1 MRSLLA
7 LSLLFT
13 LPLTVHAD
21 EPKPDADGYYSLFDG
36 KSLDG
41 WKAAENPNVA
51 KVENGELIVGGGPR
65 GHLFYTGPVKN
76 HDFKN
81 FEFRGQVKI
90 TPNSNSGI
98 YFHTEFQEK
107 DWPAKGFEAQVC
119 SNNYKDP
126 KKTGSLYAVQ
136 NVDKSDVQDG
146 EWFDYYIKVE
156 GNHIV
161 IKINDKVTADFK
173 QEPGKLPNAGQP
185 GRVIS
190 HGTFALQGHD
200 PKSVVHYK
208 NLRVKPLAD

>member
-1 MRSLLA
+1 MRLLLA
-7 LSLLFT
+7 LLLLFT
-13 LPLTVHAD
+13 LSNAVIAD
-21 EPKPDADGYYSLFDG
+21 EPKPDADGYYAIFDG

-65 GHLFYTGPVKN
+65 GHLFYAGPVKN

-81 FEFRGQVKI
+81 FEFKGQVKI

-107 DWPAKGFEAQVC
+107 DWPSKGFEAQVC

-136 NVDKSDVQDG
+136 NVDKSDVPDG

-156 GNHIV
+156 GKRVI
-161 IKINDKVTADFK
+161 IKINDSVTADFT
-173 QEPGKLPNAGQP
+173 QEEGKLPNEKMP
-185 GRVIS
+185 GRVLS

-200 PKSVVHYK
+200 PKSIVHYK

>member
-1 MRSLLA
+1 MRLVFA
-7 LSLLFT
+7 
-13 LPLTVHAD
+13 LTVLCTLAIVVRAE
-21 EPKPDADGYYSLFDG
+21 EPKPDADGYFSLFDG

-65 GHLFYTGPVKN
+65 GHLFYNGPVKN

-81 FEFRGQVKI
+81 FEFKGQVKI

-107 DWPAKGFEAQVC
+107 DWPARGFEAQVC

-136 NVDKSDVQDG
+136 NVDKSEVPDG
-146 EWFDYYIKVE
+146 EWFDYYIKVD
-156 GNHIV
+156 GKRVI
-161 IKINDKVTADFK
+161 IKINDKVTADFT
-173 QEPGKLPNAGQP
+173 QEEGKLPKPDQP

-200 PKSVVHYK
+200 PKSIVHYK

>member
-1 MRSLLA
+1 MRTLLA

-13 LPLTVHAD
+13 LTMAVRAD
-21 EPKPDADGYYSLFDG
+21 EPKADSDGYFALFDG

-41 WKAAENPNVA
+41 WKAAENPTMA

-65 GHLFYTGPVKN
+65 GHLFYMGPVKN

-81 FEFRGQVKI
+81 FEFKGQVKI

-119 SNNYKDP
+119 SNDYKDP
-126 KKTGSLYAVQ
+126 KKTGSLYGVQ
-136 NVDKSDVQDG
+136 NVDKSEVKDG

-156 GNHIV
+156 GNHVI
-161 IKINDKVTADFK
+161 IKINDKVTADFT
-173 QEPGKLPNAGQP
+173 QEAGKLPKADQP

>member
-7 LSLLFT
+7 LSLLCS
-13 LPLTVHAD
+13 LAIVAWAE
-21 EPKPDADGYYSLFDG
+21 EPKPDSDGFFALFDG

-41 WKAAENPNVA
+41 WKAAENPNMA

-65 GHLFYTGPVKN
+65 GHLFYDGAVKN

-81 FEFRGQVKI
+81 FEFKGQVKI

-126 KKTGSLYAVQ
+126 KKTGSLYGVQ
-136 NVDKSDVQDG
+136 NVDKSEVQDG
-146 EWFDYYIKVE
+146 EWFDYYIKVN

-161 IKINDKVTADFK
+161 IKINDKVTADFT
-173 QEPGKLPNAGQP
+173 QEAGKLPKPDQP
-185 GRVIS
+185 GRVVG

-200 PKSVVHYK
+200 PKSIVHYK

>member
-1 MRSLLA
+1 MRTLLA
-7 LSLLFT
+7 LSLLCSLSF
-13 LPLTVHAD
+13 VARSD
-21 EPKPDADGYYSLFDG
+21 EPKPDADGYFALFDG
-36 KSLDG
+36 KSLEG
-41 WKAAENPNVA
+41 WKAAENPKVA

-65 GHLFYTGPVKN
+65 GHLFYDGPLKN

-81 FEFRGQVKI
+81 FEFRGKVKI

-98 YFHTEFQEK
+98 YFHTEYQEK

-136 NVDKSDVQDG
+136 NVDKADVADG

-161 IKINDKVTADFK
+161 IKINDKVTADYK
-173 QEPGKLPNAGQP
+173 QVEGKLPKPDQP

-200 PKSVVHYK
+200 PKSIVHYK
-208 NLRVKPLAD
+208 DLKVKPLAD